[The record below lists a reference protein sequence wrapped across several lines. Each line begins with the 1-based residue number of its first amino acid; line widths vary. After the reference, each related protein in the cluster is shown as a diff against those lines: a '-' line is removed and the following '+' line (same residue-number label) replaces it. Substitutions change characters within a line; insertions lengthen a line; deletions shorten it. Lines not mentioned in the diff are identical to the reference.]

1 MHVTEFQ
8 ILDSHIVIHSTNQ
21 HVHSWRFLPL
31 YYRIYFL
38 PRGVPRNAL
47 NSRVS
52 SLDAEIAAEEMLLQ
66 PWQS

>member
-31 YYRIYFL
+31 YYRIYSL

-47 NSRVS
+47 NFRVS
-52 SLDAEIAAEEMLLQ
+52 SLDAEIDEEEMWRQ
-66 PWQS
+66 T

>member
-47 NSRVS
+47 NFRVS
-52 SLDAEIAAEEMLLQ
+52 SLDAEIAAEETWLQ